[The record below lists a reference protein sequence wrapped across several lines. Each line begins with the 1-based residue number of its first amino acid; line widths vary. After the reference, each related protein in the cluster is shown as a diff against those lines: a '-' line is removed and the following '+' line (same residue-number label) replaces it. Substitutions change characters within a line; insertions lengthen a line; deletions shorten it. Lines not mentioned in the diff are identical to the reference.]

1 MSMHALDE
9 LADDGEVMSEIN
21 MTPLV
26 DVMLVLLIIFIVTI
40 PVITDAIHVQL
51 PQLSSAPDEPKP
63 ESINLTVDANGQIY
77 WGKQASTLAQV
88 ALRLKEA
95 AQQDSRTALHV
106 RADKHTPYEYVAQV
120 LAAGQHGGISR
131 ISLATEPE

>member
-1 MSMHALDE
+1 MSMHALDD

-63 ESINLTVDANGQIY
+63 ESINLTVDASGQLY
-77 WGKQASTLAQV
+77 WGKQVTTLEQAAQ
-88 ALRLKEA
+88 RLKEA
-95 AQQDSRTALHV
+95 AQHDPHTELHV
-106 RADKHTPYEYVAQV
+106 RADKHTAYEYVAQV
-120 LAAGQHGGISR
+120 LAAGQRGGISK
-131 ISLATEPE
+131 ISLATAPE